1 MFCTL
6 TAAADGSAELLSL
19 KNALENIPL
28 QKILIAIVVLAACL
42 LAVHLLLKLTD
53 RLLLH
58 SKLDKSLH
66 RFIHSIVR
74 ILLYFLVILLIC
86 GTLGID
92 VTSLIALLSVVS
104 LAVSLAVQDLLTNV
118 AGGAML
124 MNTKPFKQ
132 GDWVEADGVQG
143 TVDEIGMVYT
153 RIVTAD
159 HCRVN
164 FPNSKLASAVVR
176 NYSAMGK
183 RRLDT
188 VFHASYDSDPE
199 LVKQALAEA
208 ADFPLVLPDT
218 PIIRVRE
225 YADSDIAYQV
235 SIWVTPENYVEA
247 GFCLNER
254 VWDSFRKRDIEMTYP
269 HLNVHVEQ
277 AK

>member
-1 MFCTL
+1 MYCFQ
-6 TAAADGSAELLSL
+6 AAAESGDNLLSL
-19 KNALENIPL
+19 KKTLENIPL
-28 QKILIAIVVLAACL
+28 NKILIAIVVLAVCL

-58 SKLDKSLH
+58 SRLDKSLH
-66 RFIHSIVR
+66 HFIRSIVR
-74 ILLYFLVILLIC
+74 ILLYFLAVLLVC

-92 VTSLIALLSVVS
+92 VTSLVALLSVVS
-104 LAVSLAVQDLLTNV
+104 LAVSLAVQDFLSNV
-118 AGGAML
+118 AGGVML
-124 MNTKPFKQ
+124 MNAKPFKQ

-143 TVDEIGMVYT
+143 TVDEVGMVYT

-164 FPNSKLASAVVR
+164 FPNSKLATAVVR
-176 NYSAMGK
+176 NYSSMGK

-188 VFHASYDSDPE
+188 IYHASYDSDPQI
-199 LVKQALAEA
+199 VRQALAEA
-208 ADFPLVLPDT
+208 ADFPLVLPDA
-218 PIIRVRE
+218 PIIRVKE

-235 SIWVTPENYVEA
+235 SIWVAPENYVEA

-254 VWDSFRKRDIEMTYP
+254 VWDSFRKRGIEMTYP